1 MAERGQAPT
10 TMATVTSSSAQ
21 TSVGTVGRP
30 SSNRWI
36 RAVMRSLPSLRIDD
50 TAALL
55 RSSVRARSSAPVMP
69 SAAASVTGDR

>member
-1 MAERGQAPT
+1 
-10 TMATVTSSSAQ
+10 MATVSSSAQ

-30 SSNRWI
+30 SLNRWI

-55 RSSVRARSSAPVMP
+55 RSSVRARSNAPVMP
-69 SAAASVTGDR
+69 SARHP